1 MKRLFTGPAFALA
14 LSASAF
20 MTGCGGD
27 TTTTDKPATPAAP
40 ATPADGEDAAGDAG
54 ATDGAAT
61 EGAAAEEN
69 EALASFS
76 PAEREAVL
84 AQKICP
90 VTEEELGSMG
100 PPIAVAIGDKT
111 YYVCCEACIDSLKE
125 EPEKYLANIGVTAAA
140 PTEGAEAAPADGA
153 AGDSAAG
160 G

>member
-20 MTGCGGD
+20 MTGCGGESKTSD
-27 TTTTDKPATPAAP
+27 EPATPVPSA
-40 ATPADGEDAAGDAG
+40 PADGEEAA

-61 EGAAAEEN
+61 EGEPAAEGLSAEVA
-69 EALASFS
+69 EALAAFT
-76 PAEREAVL
+76 PVEREAVL

-100 PPIAVAIGDKT
+100 PPIPVEIDGKT
-111 YYVCCEACIDSLKE
+111 YYVCCEACIDGLKE
-125 EPEKYLANIGVTAAA
+125 EPEKYLANLPGAQADAADAVTD
-140 PTEGAEAAPADGA
+140 APADGA
-153 AGDSAAG
+153 ADAAG

>member
-20 MTGCGGD
+20 MTGCGGE
-27 TTTTDKPATPAAP
+27 TTTTDDAATPAAP
-40 ATPADGEDAAGDAG
+40 AVPADGEDAAGEAG

-61 EGAAAEEN
+61 DGGPAAEGLSADVI
-69 EALASFS
+69 EALAAFS

-90 VTEEELGSMG
+90 VAEEELGSMG
-100 PPIAVAIGDKT
+100 PPIPVEIDGKT
-111 YYVCCEACIDSLKE
+111 YYVCCEACVDSLKE
-125 EPEKYLANIGVTAAA
+125 EPEKYLANL
-140 PTEGAEAAPADGA
+140 PGAQTQATDA
-153 AGDSAAG
+153 AGDAAG